1 MGYVACM
8 REKKNAYRDLVG
20 KCEGKS
26 RLGRTRIR
34 WYGNIKIDVKE
45 IGWEGVDWIY
55 LVQDR
60 DK

>member
-1 MGYVACM
+1 M